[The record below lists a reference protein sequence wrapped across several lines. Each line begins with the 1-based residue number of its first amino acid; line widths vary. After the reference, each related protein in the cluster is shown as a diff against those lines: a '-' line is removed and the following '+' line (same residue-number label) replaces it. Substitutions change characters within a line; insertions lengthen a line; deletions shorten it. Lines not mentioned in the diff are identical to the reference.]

1 MLRSLM
7 SFCLSRRPLALVA
20 FAAFIAVGIG
30 AFTVLN
36 VEAYPDPAPPIIE
49 IIAQYPGQSPEEVER
64 YVTIPLEIAV
74 ASTPGLTYIRSNTV
88 FALGFIRLQFEYG
101 RDYNFVRQQV
111 TNRLKDATLPA
122 AVTPVISP
130 AGGISEILRYQLKGP
145 PGMDLIQLKTIQDW
159 VVERKLRIV
168 PGIADI
174 SPLGGKTKEYQAEID
189 LDRMRSYGLTLPQI
203 ISAISTSNANVG
215 GRTIAVGEQS
225 VNVRGVGALG
235 SISDINN
242 IVVSQQGGLPV
253 VLSDIS
259 HNQVGFTPRLGI
271 AGRDNQ
277 DDILFGI
284 VLMQKLEHTM
294 DVVTRVRAAIERI
307 NSDGSLP
314 PGVRIEPYYDRG
326 DLVAITVRTVMH
338 NMLFGI
344 ALIFLIQWVFLG
356 NLRCALIVSA
366 TIPVALFLAVI
377 ITVLRG
383 DSANLLS
390 VGAIDLGIIVDG
402 TVIMVENIFRHLAHH
417 SARHPSDDGR
427 SDRLHRILAAAV
439 EVDKPI
445 FFSVIITIAAF
456 IPLFTMQ
463 GVEGQIFGPMSRTYA
478 YALLGAVIATFTVTP
493 VMSSLLLPERV
504 TEVETIL
511 VRGLRS
517 VYERV
522 LVLAVKNARFS
533 AMIALAFL
541 VLCGGLGMRLGTEF
555 LPKLEEGNL
564 WIRAL
569 LPPTITLEAGRD
581 TVNKIRNVIGS
592 YAPVRTVVSEQGR
605 GEDAT
610 DPDGSFVAEFF
621 VPLKPFEEWPNGLT
635 KPKLVKEMSAR
646 LESEFIGID
655 FNFSQYIQDNIEEA
669 VSGVKGENSVKIFG
683 RDLNELERLSK
694 VVQSELAKVPGVA
707 DPGAFNLLGQPNL
720 VIQVDR
726 AKAARYGITVSDM
739 NTVVQAA
746 IGGQEITRIYE
757 GEMNFPLT
765 VRLAQQYR
773 DNIDAIRSVPVALPN
788 SDPKSPTAY
797 IALGDVA
804 EVRLETGA
812 AYIYRQNTERFVP
825 IKYSVRGRDLGSTV
839 ADAQRRIAKNV
850 ELKEGYRLEWSG
862 EFGALVEAKKRLA
875 VIIPLSL
882 LLIMMLLYSLFN
894 SIRDSLLALSGI
906 PFAACGG
913 ILGLY
918 FFGLNFSVSAAVG
931 FISLFGVSAMD
942 GILLVSYI
950 RRRLDEGF
958 GKDEAI
964 IGSAQARMRQIFM
977 TGLSACIGLVPA
989 AISTGIGSQVQ
1000 QPLACVIVGG
1010 MLLSPICSLLVIPTL
1025 ARAGHAD
1032 GAKNSTSEPR
1042 PRSRAGTRGIAAA
1055 DQLVRLAG

>member
-1 MLRSLM
+1 
-7 SFCLSRRPLALVA
+7 
-20 FAAFIAVGIG
+20 
-30 AFTVLN
+30 
-36 VEAYPDPAPPIIE
+36 
-49 IIAQYPGQSPEEVER
+49 
-64 YVTIPLEIAV
+64 
-74 ASTPGLTYIRSNTV
+74 
-88 FALGFIRLQFEYG
+88 
-101 RDYNFVRQQV
+101 
-111 TNRLKDATLPA
+111 
-122 AVTPVISP
+122 
-130 AGGISEILRYQLKGP
+130 
-145 PGMDLIQLKTIQDW
+145 MDLIQLKTIQDW

-174 SPLGGKTKEYQAEID
+174 SPLGGKTKEYQVEID
-189 LDRMRSYGLTLPQI
+189 LDRMRAYGLTLPQVI
-203 ISAISTSNANVG
+203 NAISTSNANVG
-215 GRTIAVGEQS
+215 GRTIAIGEQS
-225 VNVRGVGALG
+225 VNVRGVGVLG

-253 VLSDIS
+253 LLSDIAR
-259 HNQVGFTPRLGI
+259 NQIGYTPRLGI
-271 AGRDNQ
+271 AARDNQ

-284 VLMQKLEHTM
+284 VLMQKLERTM

-307 NSDGSLP
+307 NNDGSLP

-344 ALIFLIQWVFLG
+344 ALIFLIQWIFLG

-402 TVIMVENIFRHLAHH
+402 TVIMVENIFRHLAYHA
-417 SARHPSDDGR
+417 ARHPNDVSRG
-427 SDRLHRILAAAV
+427 DRLHRILSAAV

-445 FFSVIITIAAF
+445 FFSVVITIAAF
-456 IPLFTMQ
+456 LPLFTMQ

-493 VMSSLLLPERV
+493 VMASLLLPDRV
-504 TEVETIL
+504 TEVETLL
-511 VRGLRS
+511 VRHIRS

-522 LVLAVKNARFS
+522 LVLAVRNARI
-533 AMIALAFL
+533 AATIALAFL
-541 VLCGGLGMRLGTEF
+541 ILCGGLGMRLGTEF

-569 LPPTITLEAGRD
+569 LPPTITLDAGRD
-581 TVNKIRNVIGS
+581 TVNKIRAVIAS
-592 YAPVRTVVSEQGR
+592 YPPVRTVVSEQGR

-621 VPLKPFEEWPNGLT
+621 VPLKPFEEWPAGLT
-635 KPKLVKEMSAR
+635 KPKLVKELSAR

-683 RDLNELERLSK
+683 RDLDELERLSK
-694 VVQSELAKVPGVA
+694 AVKEELAKVPGVT

-726 AKAARYGITVSDM
+726 AKAARYGITVADM

-746 IGGQEITRIYE
+746 IGGQEVTRIYE
-757 GEMNFPLT
+757 GEMNFALT
-765 VRLAQQYR
+765 VRLAPQYR
-773 DNIDAIRSVPVALPN
+773 DNVDAIRSVPVALPN

-839 ADAQRRIAKNV
+839 AEAQARIAKNV
-850 ELKEGYRLEWSG
+850 QLKEGYRLEWSG

-875 VIIPLSL
+875 IIVPLSL

-894 SIRDSLLALSGI
+894 SIRDSLLALAGI

-918 FFGLNFSVSAAVG
+918 VFGLNFSVSAAVG

-950 RRRLDEGF
+950 RRRLEEGF

-977 TGLSACIGLVPA
+977 TGFSACIGLVPA
-989 AISTGIGSQVQ
+989 AFSTGIGSQVQ

-1025 ARAGHAD
+1025 ARLVMPTVRRTVPAGREHA
-1032 GAKNSTSEPR
+1032 AEPG
-1042 PRSRAGTRGIAAA
+1042 PAE
-1055 DQLVRLAG
+1055 

>member
-7 SFCLSRRPLALVA
+7 SFCLSRRPLVLVA
-20 FAAFIAVGIG
+20 YAGFIGIGYAAFI
-30 AFTVLN
+30 TLN

-130 AGGISEILRYQLKGP
+130 AGGISEILRYELKGP
-145 PGMDLIQLKTIQDW
+145 PGMDLIELKTIQDW

-168 PGIADI
+168 PGVADVVV
-174 SPLGGKTKEYQAEID
+174 LGGKTKEYQAEID
-189 LDRMRSYGLTLPQI
+189 LNRMRAYGLTLPQI
-203 ISAISTSNANVG
+203 ITAISTSNANVG
-215 GRTIAVGEQS
+215 GRTIAIGEQS
-225 VNVRGVGALG
+225 ANVRGVGVLG

-253 VLSDIS
+253 VLSDLAQ
-259 HNQVGFTPRLGI
+259 NQVGFVPRLGI
-271 AGRDNQ
+271 AGRDGQ

-284 VLMQKLEHTM
+284 VLMQKLERTM

-314 PGVRIEPYYDRG
+314 PGVKIEPFYDRG

-344 ALIFLIQWVFLG
+344 ALIFLIQWIFLG

-383 DSANLLS
+383 ESANLLS

-417 SARHPSDDGR
+417 SVRHPSDTSR

-445 FFSVIITIAAF
+445 FFSVVITIAAF
-456 IPLFTMQ
+456 LPLFTMQ

-493 VMSSLLLPERV
+493 VMSSILLPERV
-504 TEVETIL
+504 DEIETFI
-511 VRGLRS
+511 VRKIRDI
-517 VYERV
+517 YQP
-522 LVLAVKNARFS
+522 VLALAVRNAHMA
-533 AMIALAFL
+533 AMIAAAFL
-541 VLCGGLGMRLGTEF
+541 VVCGALGMRLGTEF

-569 LPPTITLEAGRD
+569 LPPTITLDAGRD
-581 TVNKIRNVIGS
+581 TVNKIRDVIAS
-592 YAPVRTVVSEQGR
+592 YPPVRTVVSEQGR

-635 KPKLVKEMSAR
+635 KPKLVKELAER
-646 LESEFIGID
+646 LENEFIGID

-683 RDLNELERLSK
+683 RDLAELERLAK
-694 VVQSELAKVPGVA
+694 AVKDELAKVPGVT

-746 IGGQEITRIYE
+746 IG
-757 GEMNFPLT
+757 
-765 VRLAQQYR
+765 
-773 DNIDAIRSVPVALPN
+773 
-788 SDPKSPTAY
+788 
-797 IALGDVA
+797 
-804 EVRLETGA
+804 
-812 AYIYRQNTERFVP
+812 
-825 IKYSVRGRDLGSTV
+825 
-839 ADAQRRIAKNV
+839 
-850 ELKEGYRLEWSG
+850 
-862 EFGALVEAKKRLA
+862 
-875 VIIPLSL
+875 
-882 LLIMMLLYSLFN
+882 
-894 SIRDSLLALSGI
+894 
-906 PFAACGG
+906 
-913 ILGLY
+913 
-918 FFGLNFSVSAAVG
+918 
-931 FISLFGVSAMD
+931 
-942 GILLVSYI
+942 
-950 RRRLDEGF
+950 
-958 GKDEAI
+958 
-964 IGSAQARMRQIFM
+964 
-977 TGLSACIGLVPA
+977 
-989 AISTGIGSQVQ
+989 
-1000 QPLACVIVGG
+1000 
-1010 MLLSPICSLLVIPTL
+1010 
-1025 ARAGHAD
+1025 
-1032 GAKNSTSEPR
+1032 
-1042 PRSRAGTRGIAAA
+1042 
-1055 DQLVRLAG
+1055 

>member
-1 MLRSLM
+1 
-7 SFCLSRRPLALVA
+7 
-20 FAAFIAVGIG
+20 
-30 AFTVLN
+30 
-36 VEAYPDPAPPIIE
+36 
-49 IIAQYPGQSPEEVER
+49 
-64 YVTIPLEIAV
+64 
-74 ASTPGLTYIRSNTV
+74 
-88 FALGFIRLQFEYG
+88 
-101 RDYNFVRQQV
+101 
-111 TNRLKDATLPA
+111 
-122 AVTPVISP
+122 
-130 AGGISEILRYQLKGP
+130 
-145 PGMDLIQLKTIQDW
+145 
-159 VVERKLRIV
+159 
-168 PGIADI
+168 
-174 SPLGGKTKEYQAEID
+174 
-189 LDRMRSYGLTLPQI
+189 
-203 ISAISTSNANVG
+203 
-215 GRTIAVGEQS
+215 
-225 VNVRGVGALG
+225 
-235 SISDINN
+235 
-242 IVVSQQGGLPV
+242 
-253 VLSDIS
+253 
-259 HNQVGFTPRLGI
+259 
-271 AGRDNQ
+271 
-277 DDILFGI
+277 
-284 VLMQKLEHTM
+284 
-294 DVVTRVRAAIERI
+294 
-307 NSDGSLP
+307 
-314 PGVRIEPYYDRG
+314 
-326 DLVAITVRTVMH
+326 MH

-344 ALIFLIQWVFLG
+344 ALILLIQWIFLG

-417 SARHPSDDGR
+417 AARHPTDVSRG
-427 SDRLHRILAAAV
+427 DRLHRILAAAV

-445 FFSVIITIAAF
+445 FFSVVITIAAF
-456 IPLFTMQ
+456 LPLFTMQ

-493 VMSSLLLPERV
+493 VMASLLLPDRV
-504 TEVETIL
+504 TEVETFL
-511 VRGLRS
+511 VRHIRS

-522 LVLAVKNARFS
+522 LVLAVKNARI
-533 AMIALAFL
+533 AATIALAFL
-541 VLCGGLGMRLGTEF
+541 ILCGGLGMRLGTEF

-569 LPPTITLEAGRD
+569 LPPTITLDAGRD
-581 TVNKIRNVIGS
+581 TVNKIRAVIAS
-592 YAPVRTVVSEQGR
+592 YPPVRTVVSEQGR

-621 VPLKPFEEWPNGLT
+621 VPLKPFDEWPAGLT
-635 KPKLVKEMSAR
+635 KPKLVKELSAR
-646 LESEFIGID
+646 LESEFIGVD

-683 RDLNELERLSK
+683 RDLGELERLSK
-694 VVQSELAKVPGVA
+694 AVKEELSKVPGVT

-726 AKAARYGITVSDM
+726 AKAARYGITVADM

-746 IGGQEITRIYE
+746 IGGQEVTRIYE
-757 GEMNFPLT
+757 GEMNFALT
-765 VRLAQQYR
+765 VRLAPQYR
-773 DNIDAIRSVPVALPN
+773 DNVDAIRSVPVALPN

-839 ADAQRRIAKNV
+839 ADAQARIAKNV
-850 ELKEGYRLEWSG
+850 QLKEGYRLEWSG

-875 VIIPLSL
+875 IIVPLSL

-894 SIRDSLLALSGI
+894 SVRDSLLALAGI

-918 FFGLNFSVSAAVG
+918 VFGLNFSVSAAVG

-977 TGLSACIGLVPA
+977 TGFSACIGLVPA
-989 AISTGIGSQVQ
+989 AFSTGIGSQVQ

-1025 ARAGHAD
+1025 ARLVMPTVRRTVPAGRDQA
-1032 GAKNSTSEPR
+1032 AEP
-1042 PRSRAGTRGIAAA
+1042 G
-1055 DQLVRLAG
+1055 LAE